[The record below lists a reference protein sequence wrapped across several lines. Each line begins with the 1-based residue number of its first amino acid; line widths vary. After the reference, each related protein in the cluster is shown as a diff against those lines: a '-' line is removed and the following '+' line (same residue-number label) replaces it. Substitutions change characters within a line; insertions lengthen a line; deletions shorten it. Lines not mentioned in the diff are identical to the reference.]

1 MKRTCAGCG
10 CIGEHGVRVQ
20 TCGRSDCCCTNAP
33 VRTQDPSETEAT
45 LATGS
50 LAKPPAAAPPPALSA
65 GLDRTFKI
73 GLLLKAADGILE
85 IIGGLLLLLLSPAQI
100 DHIVRTLT
108 AHELAQDP
116 HDLIARH
123 LLHTASHLTTA
134 TTLFG
139 AIYLLSHGISKLVLV
154 VLVLRNHLWA
164 YPWLMALL
172 LAFIGY
178 QLYRLTVHMSIGLI
192 ALTIFDALLV
202 WLTWREYRAKR
213 ATRREHTTVE
223 SDLPAGVAGL
233 RR

>member
-1 MKRTCAGCG
+1 MRATCAACG
-10 CIGEHGVRVQ
+10 CIGDHGVRVQ
-20 TCGRSDCCCTNAP
+20 TCGRSNCCCTNAP
-33 VRTQDPSETEAT
+33 DDAPNPAEAE
-45 LATGS
+45 A
-50 LAKPPAAAPPPALSA
+50 AAAPGCGAEPSAAAPPALSA

-73 GLLLKAADGILE
+73 GLLLKAADGVLE
-85 IIGGLLLLLLSPAQI
+85 IIGGMVLLFVSPAQI

-123 LLHTASHLTTA
+123 LLHTTSHLTTA

-154 VLVLRNHLWA
+154 VLVLRNRLWA
-164 YPWLMALL
+164 YPWLIALL

-178 QLYRLTVHMSIGLI
+178 QLYRITVQISFGLI

-213 ATRREHTTVE
+213 ARLHEQTRAR
-223 SDLPAGVAGL
+223 PGVPGADML
-233 RR
+233 SPRS

>member
-1 MKRTCAGCG
+1 MKATCAACG

-20 TCGRSDCCCTNAP
+20 TCGRSDCCCADAP
-33 VRTQDPSETEAT
+33 VRSLDPSEAT
-45 LATGS
+45 LATERWVES
-50 LAKPPAAAPPPALSA
+50 PAATPPALSK

-73 GLLLKAADGILE
+73 GLLLKAADGVLE
-85 IIGGLLLLLLSPAQI
+85 IIGGLLLLFISPAQI

-108 AHELAQDP
+108 AHELAEDP

-139 AIYLLSHGISKLVLV
+139 AVYLLSHGISKLVLV

-178 QLYRLTVHMSIGLI
+178 QLYRLTMHLSIGLL

-213 ATRREHTTVE
+213 ATREQTRERPDVR
-223 SDLPAGVAGL
+223 AGVAQRG
-233 RR
+233 